1 MLVSV
6 SLFAEAQTCND
17 TTSTLYAPYDPA
29 CFDDVSEAAKNQ
41 NNWRNKANWRWINF
55 IVINALFLI
64 TAIACSIYPFCCQ
77 DKALGRVIVLTAFFC
92 LWLQW
97 CIVYMSQFYMVPGVI
112 PVRAITA

>member
-6 SLFAEAQTCND
+6 SLFAEAQNCSD
-17 TTSTLYAPYDPA
+17 TTSSLYAPYNPA
-29 CFDDVSEAAKNQ
+29 CLDNQDEALKNQ

-64 TAIACSIYPFCCQ
+64 AAIACSIYPFCCQ